1 MSYKG
6 VSDSQKYCNAPAPDV
21 KDLAL
26 EQRLSPPLA
35 IFWEVCTW
43 STRRASTRCKEELKG
58 KLDADSCE
66 STEILPSLRRTNSQV
81 AKEVRPF
88 SGGHDFLRIFG
99 TPLATN
105 RGGPANYSLN
115 TTACVC
121 CIRNPD

>member
-1 MSYKG
+1 MSYQV
-6 VSDSQKYCNAPAPDV
+6 VSDSQKYCKAYTLDV
-21 KDLAL
+21 KVLAL
-26 EQRLSPPLA
+26 EQRLSPPLP
-35 IFWEVCTW
+35 IFCEVCAW

-66 STEILPSLRRTNSQV
+66 STEILPSFRRTNSHV

-88 SGGHDFLRIFG
+88 SGGHDFLWLFG